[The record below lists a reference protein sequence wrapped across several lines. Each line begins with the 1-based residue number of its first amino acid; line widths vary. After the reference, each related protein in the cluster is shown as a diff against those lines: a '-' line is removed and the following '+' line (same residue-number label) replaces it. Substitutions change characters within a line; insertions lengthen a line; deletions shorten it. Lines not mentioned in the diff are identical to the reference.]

1 MEEGRADSAEAP
13 VLLLHI
19 GGPKCGSSALQ
30 RYLFHGRRRLAG
42 QGIHYIDR
50 EFGIDPDLAMSHN
63 QMMLRLARAG
73 ASGLLQ
79 TRFTALAARGPD
91 QTYLLSSEVLTTE
104 AGHAA
109 EALRG
114 MDRLFA
120 VRIVQYVRPQVEFLK
135 SAWQQWGLGLSF
147 AAWVDQALTEDR
159 ANWARSQA
167 LWRDALP
174 EAEII
179 TRLYA
184 RDHMPGGDVVAD
196 FCSALGWDRV
206 ETPHGGL
213 ANPSYDDATAL
224 ALQELERREGLTPL
238 TLVRHCKREGILFPT
253 RSENLVF
260 PPDLQARV
268 TAHYAA
274 GNAALCAQAGFEA
287 ATRTRFET
295 PQIAPYTPPDP
306 TRLAEAR
313 AAVAERLEGIDL
325 HRLPGRSPQL

>member
-1 MEEGRADSAEAP
+1 METGRANGTEAP

-30 RYLFHGRRRLAG
+30 RYFFHGRRRLAR
-42 QGIHYIDR
+42 QGIHYIDQA
-50 EFGIDPDLAMSHN
+50 FGIDPDRAVSHN
-63 QMMLRLARAG
+63 QMMVRLARAA

-79 TRFTALAARGPD
+79 SRFTALAERGPG

-104 AGHAA
+104 ARHAA
-109 EALRG
+109 AALRG

-147 AAWVDQALTEDR
+147 GAWVDQALAEER
-159 ANWARSQA
+159 ANWARSQGF
-167 LWRDALP
+167 WREALP
-174 EAEII
+174 EAQMI

-184 RDHMPGGDVVAD
+184 RDRMPGGDVVAD
-196 FCSALGWDRV
+196 FCSALGWGRI

-213 ANPSYDDATAL
+213 ANPSYDDATAF
-224 ALQELERREGLTPL
+224 ALQEIERREGLAPL

-274 GNAALCAQAGFEA
+274 DNAWLCAQAGFDA
-287 ATRTRFET
+287 ATRARFET
-295 PQIAPYTPPDP
+295 PQIAPYTSPDP
-306 TRLAEAR
+306 ARLAAAR
-313 AAVAERLEGIDL
+313 AAVAERLAGIDL
-325 HRLPGRSPQL
+325 HRLPGRSQQL

>member
-1 MEEGRADSAEAP
+1 METGRADRAEAP

-30 RYLFHGRRRLAG
+30 RYFFHGRRGLAG
-42 QGIHYIDR
+42 QGIHYIDQ
-50 EFGIDPDLAMSHN
+50 EFGIDPDRAISHN
-63 QMMLRLARAG
+63 QMMIRLARAA

-79 TRFTALAARGPD
+79 TRFAALADRGPG

-104 AGHAA
+104 ARHAA

-147 AAWVDQALTEDR
+147 ATWVDQALTEER
-159 ANWARSQA
+159 ANWAQSQSF
-167 LWRDALP
+167 WREALP

-184 RDHMPGGDVVAD
+184 RDRMPGGDVVDD
-196 FCSALGWDRV
+196 FCSAFGWTRID
-206 ETPHGGL
+206 TPHSGL

-224 ALQELERREGLTPL
+224 ALQEIERREGLSPL
-238 TLVRHCKREGILFPT
+238 TLVRHCKRGGILFPT
-253 RSENLVF
+253 RPENLVF
-260 PPDLQARV
+260 PPDLVERV

-274 GNAALCAQAGFEA
+274 GNAALCAQAGFDTG
-287 ATRTRFET
+287 TRARFET
-295 PQIAPYTPPDP
+295 PALAPFTPPTPSRLDAARQ
-306 TRLAEAR
+306 TVVQRLA
-313 AAVAERLEGIDL
+313 GIDL
-325 HRLPGRSPQL
+325 HSLPGRSPQL

>member
-1 MEEGRADSAEAP
+1 MERGRAHRPEAP

-30 RYLFHGRRRLAG
+30 RYLFHGRRGLAR
-42 QGIHYIDR
+42 QGIHYIDQK
-50 EFGIDPDLAMSHN
+50 FGIDPDRAISHN
-63 QMMLRLARAG
+63 QMMLRLARAA

-79 TRFTALAARGPD
+79 SRFAALAERGPG

-104 AGHAA
+104 ARHAA

-147 AAWVDQALTEDR
+147 EAWVDQALAEGR
-159 ANWARSQA
+159 ANWARSQGF
-167 LWRDALP
+167 WRAALP

-184 RDHMPGGDVVAD
+184 RDLMPGGDVVDD
-196 FCSALGWDRV
+196 FCATLGWDRID
-206 ETPHGGL
+206 TPHGGL

-224 ALQELERREGLTPL
+224 ALQEIERREGLTPL
-238 TLVRHCKREGILFPT
+238 TLVRHCKREGIAFPT
-253 RSENLVF
+253 RPENLVF
-260 PPDLQARV
+260 PPELMARV
-268 TAHYAA
+268 TEHYAA
-274 GNAALCAQAGFEA
+274 GNALLCAQAGFEA
-287 ATRTRFET
+287 ATRARFET
-295 PQIAPYTPPDP
+295 PQVSSYTPPDP
-306 TRLAEAR
+306 TRLAAAR
-313 AAVAERLEGIDL
+313 AAVAERLAGIDL
-325 HRLPGRSPQL
+325 HGLPGRSQQL